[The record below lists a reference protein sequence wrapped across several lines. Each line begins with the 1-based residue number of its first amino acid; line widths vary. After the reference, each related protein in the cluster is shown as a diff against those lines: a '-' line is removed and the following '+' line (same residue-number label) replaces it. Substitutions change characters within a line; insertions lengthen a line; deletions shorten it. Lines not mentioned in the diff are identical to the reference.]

1 MNTVSTLI
9 REGLMSLSFQSR
21 MEASRRLD
29 IVGLSVI
36 LVFLDATFAWLTSI
50 LTKNFG
56 SSLNVTIF
64 FTKNVLTSGS
74 QLIPAAP
81 TVSELTL
88 PTRPI
93 QLHKKVP

>member
-9 REGLMSLSFQSR
+9 REGLMNLSFQSR

-64 FTKNVLTSGS
+64 FTKNV
-74 QLIPAAP
+74 
-81 TVSELTL
+81 
-88 PTRPI
+88 
-93 QLHKKVP
+93 